1 MVSVNDGLCKA
12 AFKFDAACWRAAETR
27 CALLR
32 PAPPLDLFLLS
43 FALEDNRTLPALR
56 CTEMELGDAEMFV
69 DEEEGGSTHFGSAT
83 SEATSLGGSSRFS
96 CGASSADIDYEA
108 TGKKKYKVMVPEC
121 QGSSINQLSRIF
133 FFSPST
139 PAVNGSLFRP
149 FRSYN
154 KGL

>member
-1 MVSVNDGLCKA
+1 MVSVNDGLCEA

-43 FALEDNRTLPALR
+43 FALEDNRTSPALR

-96 CGASSADIDYEA
+96 RGASSADIDYEA
-108 TGKKKYKVMVPEC
+108 TGEKK
-121 QGSSINQLSRIF
+121 NTR
-133 FFSPST
+133 
-139 PAVNGSLFRP
+139 
-149 FRSYN
+149 
-154 KGL
+154 